1 LVASKRGDA
10 LGEAAV
16 IVHGLWVTGRAM
28 VFLRTRLGHL
38 GYQALSF
45 SYHSV
50 HDDLSRNAARLF
62 DFAEH
67 VAADKIHF
75 VGHSLGGLLI
85 LQMLRDHHDLR
96 FGRVVLAGSPFQGC
110 HAAAGLSHF
119 ALGKNILGK
128 SIRQW
133 FDQERPQVAKHY
145 EIGVISGNRSLGLG
159 RLIPGLPNPN
169 DGTIAVDET
178 LIPGARDHVILH
190 VSHTE
195 MVISAHVAK
204 QIHAFL
210 QHGRFA
216 HESA

>member
-1 LVASKRGDA
+1 LVTAKPAHASGQ
-10 LGEAAV
+10 AAI
-16 IVHGLWVTGRAM
+16 IVHGLWVSGRAM
-28 VFLRTRLGHL
+28 LFLRTRLGHM
-38 GYQALSF
+38 GYQAVSF

-62 DFAEH
+62 DFAAQ
-67 VAADKIHF
+67 VAADKIHL

-85 LQMLRDHHDLR
+85 LQMLRDYRDPR

-110 HAAAGLSHF
+110 HAAEGLSHF

-128 SIRQW
+128 SIQQW
-133 FDQERPQVAKHY
+133 FAQERPEVAKRY

-159 RLIPGLPNPN
+159 RLIPGLANPN
-169 DGTIAVDET
+169 DGTITVDET
-178 LIPGARDHVILH
+178 LIPGARDHIVLH

-210 QHGRFA
+210 QHGRFLREDA
-216 HESA
+216 